1 MSCAGVGMLADFEWE
16 KGPQRRAA
24 TIQAALLETAAN
36 AKWCAES
43 GPSRHLS
50 LATNG

>member
-1 MSCAGVGMLADFEWE
+1 MLSDFEWE

-24 TIQAALLETAAN
+24 TIQAALLETAN

-43 GPSRHLS
+43 GRYI
-50 LATNG
+50 T